1 MKIDIIKGPAGSG
14 KSTKLRQIE
23 QDYKDAGKEVLSI
36 HSEFSLSYLRRRII
50 LAALQGYVA
59 IVLDDCSQEK
69 LRKLLRAQKQIEE
82 RMDVDI
88 VLHVVEAA

>member
-1 MKIDIIKGPAGSG
+1 MDIDIISGPAGCG
-14 KSTKLRQIE
+14 KSTKLCQIE
-23 QDYKDAGKEVLSI
+23 QGYKDAGKEVLRI
-36 HSEFSLSYLRRRII
+36 TSEFSLSYLRRRII

-59 IVLDDCSQEK
+59 IVLDDCSKEK
-69 LRKLLRAQKQIEE
+69 LKKLLRAQKEIEE